1 MFSDRIPILAKALL
15 DEARGKKLTVA
26 TAESCTG
33 GLIAAALTEIPGASD
48 VVECGFI
55 VYSNR
60 SKAKL
65 LGVKLTTI
73 VRHGAVSEEVARAM
87 AEGALKHSPA
97 QMAVSC
103 TGVAGP
109 GGGTRDKPIGLVHIA
124 AARLDE
130 TTLSEECRFG
140 DLGRTEI
147 RMRSVEAALKLMLQ
161 LV

>member
-48 VVECGFI
+48 VVECGFV

-87 AEGALKHSPA
+87 AEGALKHSTA

-109 GGGTRDKPIGLVHIA
+109 GGGTRDKPVGLVHIA

>member
-1 MFSDRIPILAKALL
+1 MFSDRILILAKALI
-15 DEARGKKLTVA
+15 DEARGKKLTIA

-48 VVECGFI
+48 VVECGFV
-55 VYSNR
+55 VYSNK

-73 VRHGAVSEEVARAM
+73 VHHGAVSEEVARAM
-87 AEGALKHSPA
+87 AEGALKHSTA

-109 GGGTRDKPIGLVHIA
+109 SGGTRDKPVGLVHIA
-124 AARLDE
+124 AARVNE

-140 DLGRTEI
+140 DLGRSEI
-147 RMRSVEAALKLMLQ
+147 RMRSVETALKLLLQ

>member
-1 MFSDRIPILAKALL
+1 MFSDRILILAKALL
-15 DEARGKKLTVA
+15 EEARGKKLTIA

>member
-87 AEGALKHSPA
+87 AEGALKHSTA

-109 GGGTRDKPIGLVHIA
+109 GGGTRDKPVGLVHIA